1 MIYFSHTVI
10 IWEKKILLISRY
22 RPQTSLFHLI
32 FTAPEELTRKN
43 SSHVLEKTRYR
54 HYKTTQ
60 LAYTAYI

>member
-10 IWEKKILLISRY
+10 IWEKILPISGY

-32 FTAPEELTRKN
+32 FTAPEELTRKY